1 MNSTRVA
8 TAWASFEHHM
18 THRARANEVTSM
30 TAVRQLTE
38 GLRAALL
45 DAAPDAVVC
54 VTGQGVITLVNDQA
68 ERLFGHTRQELAGQ
82 AMEILLPDAVK
93 AGHPGLWAGYAAD
106 PRAKPM
112 GAGTELSG
120 RRRDGSTFPAEI
132 SLSAIDTDDGPLI
145 MAAVRDVTE
154 RHLSAER
161 ERLQAQAERDRLE
174 RELHQSQRLEG
185 LGQLT
190 GGVAHDFN
198 NLLSVIANYAAFVRD
213 EVASQAPRETWE
225 SVAQDIQRIEVAAER
240 ASELIRQL
248 LAFARRDVIHPRAVN
263 LNETVHT
270 IEQLLARTIGEH
282 LELTTDLAA
291 EPYRVLADPG
301 QIEQVLINL
310 AVNAREAMPSG
321 GKLTIQTAN
330 TNVDEVYAARHA
342 GLHPGQY
349 ASLKVSDTGTGMPGA
364 GTDQAFEPFF
374 GTRPKGEGTGLS
386 LPTIDGIV
394 TQAGGYVQTDSEPGI
409 GSTVTIWLPAISPAA
424 QPALPGQPP
433 GSQRGGD
440 EIVLV
445 VEDEEALREVTR
457 RILARNGYQ
466 VLTAASGPE
475 AIDTAARHPG
485 GIDILLTDVV
495 LPQMTGKETA
505 DHIRALC
512 PAALVLF
519 MSGYAE
525 GASDSAGTPEGSL
538 NVIEKPFTATTLLTS
553 LRNAVTA
560 DRASR

>member
-1 MNSTRVA
+1 
-8 TAWASFEHHM
+8 
-18 THRARANEVTSM
+18 M
-30 TAVRQLTE
+30 TAMRQLTDE
-38 GLRAALL
+38 LRAALL
-45 DAAPDAVVC
+45 DAAPDAVLC
-54 VTGQGVITLVNDQA
+54 VTGGGIIALVNAQA
-68 ERLFGHTRQELAGQ
+68 ERLFGYTRQELAGQ
-82 AMEILLPDAVK
+82 AVEILLPDAVK
-93 AGHPGLWAGYAAD
+93 AGQPDPWAGYAAG

-112 GAGTELSG
+112 SAGTELSG
-120 RRRDGSTFPAEI
+120 RRREGSTFPAEI

-213 EVASQAPRETWE
+213 EVASQVPQETWE

-240 ASELIRQL
+240 ASGLVRQL
-248 LAFARRDVIHPRAVN
+248 LAFARRDVIHSREVN
-263 LNETVHT
+263 LNESVHT

-282 LELTTDLAA
+282 VELTTDLAA
-291 EPYRVLADPG
+291 EPYPVLADPG

-310 AVNAREAMPSG
+310 AVSARDAMPSG

-330 TNVDEVYAARHA
+330 TDLDEAYAASHA
-342 GLHPGQY
+342 GLHPGRY
-349 ASLKVSDTGTGMPGA
+349 ATLKVSGTGTGMPGS

-374 GTRPKGEGTGLS
+374 GSRPKGEATGLS

-394 TQAGGYVQTDSEPGI
+394 TQAGGYLQTESEPGI
-409 GSTVTIWLPAISPAA
+409 GTTVTIWLPAISPAA
-424 QPALPGQPP
+424 QPALPEQPP
-433 GSQRGGD
+433 GSQRGAD
-440 EIVLV
+440 ETVLV
-445 VEDEEALREVTR
+445 VEDEDALREVTR
-457 RILARNGYQ
+457 RILARNGYH

-475 AIDTAARHPG
+475 AIDTVTRHPG

-495 LPQMTGKETA
+495 LPQMPGKETA
-505 DHIRALC
+505 ARIRALC
-512 PAALVLF
+512 PTAPVLF

-525 GASDSAGTPEGSL
+525 GGLDTGSAPEASH
-538 NVIEKPFTATTLLTS
+538 NVIEKPFTAATLLTS
-553 LRNAVTA
+553 VRNAITA
-560 DRASR
+560 SNGPRPG